1 MVKSNEKQNEIAI
14 RIVLSR
20 KSLKFLL
27 AFMVLLILFD
37 PVSSIGKDKKG
48 GRGPTPVEVSKARI
62 REVRPQL
69 TLIGNVEALTEGD
82 VHTEVR
88 GLVEKFTVEEGDY
101 LEKGQLIAELNS
113 SQLNLELERTRQ
125 ERAQNR
131 VLMEKEKKELNRFE
145 MLQKSKS
152 VSAQDLD
159 REFSE
164 AASARFRFMMLDAAV
179 RLLEDRLSK
188 KKIRAPFSG
197 YVVKEYAHV
206 GMWLQGGDKLVRMV
220 EVDPIYVTVQF
231 PQGHMHKIHKGDTVV
246 VNPAGLPKKEL
257 KGLISAIVPLGNQA
271 ARTFPVK
278 ASLQN
283 KDHALKP
290 GMLTYVTFGL
300 GKPRKAL
307 TIPKDAVVTT
317 PDQKRM
323 IYLVEDGKAVPR
335 EVKLGD
341 ASEDY
346 LEVTGGGLEE
356 GVQVVTVGNERLR
369 PGQPVKVL
377 AKDEKKQAK
386 R

>member
-1 MVKSNEKQNEIAI
+1 MAKNNHKEIETEPRLIFSSKTLVAI
-14 RIVLSR
+14 
-20 KSLKFLL
+20 L
-27 AFMVLLILFD
+27 AFVALLILFN
-37 PVSSIGKDKKG
+37 PVSGIAKDGKG
-48 GRGPTPVEVSKARI
+48 GRGPTPVEVTKAQI

-69 TLIGNVEALTEGD
+69 TLIGNVEPLTEGD

-101 LEKGQLIAELNS
+101 LDKGQLIAELNS

-131 VLMEKEKKELNRFE
+131 VLMEKEKKELDRFE

-152 VSAQDLD
+152 ISAQDLD

-188 KKIRAPFSG
+188 KKIKAPFSG
-197 YVVKEYAHV
+197 YVVKEYTHV
-206 GMWLQGGDKLVRMV
+206 GMWLQSGARLIRMV

-231 PQGHMHKIHKGDTVV
+231 PQGHMHKIQKGDSVI
-246 VNPAGLPKKEL
+246 VNPSGRPKEL
-257 KGLISAIVPLGNQA
+257 KGLISAIVPLGNEA

-278 ASLQN
+278 ATLPN
-283 KDHALKP
+283 KDHELKP

-307 TIPKDAVVTT
+307 TVPKDAVVTT
-317 PDQKRM
+317 PEQKRI
-323 IYLVEDGKAVPR
+323 IYLVNDGKAFPK

-341 ASEDY
+341 ASEEY
-346 LEVTGGGLEE
+346 LEVIGDGLEE
-356 GVQVVTVGNERLR
+356 GIEVVTVGNERLR

-377 AKDEKKQAK
+377 TTDEKKRAK